1 VRQSWFS
8 LCQCPL
14 HSVPVLLIQEFCCL
28 VLPHA
33 PPEFDCCLINGNST
47 VSQAPTLQR
56 PVPPLFPL
64 ISLISTGRRL
74 YPVPATHYPSSLS
87 LCLYACL
94 PRVYPTVSYA
104 VLSPSR
110 TDCHALILP
119 AFTHSSLAL
128 PLCIWPSASGPL
140 HLASASGSPPSIP
153 ISSRPSCHHAFNPPP
168 GHPVRPTVTGP
179 NAAAYFQF
187 EVEKLLCLHISYS
200 KIVAVAS
207 G

>member
-1 VRQSWFS
+1 VRQSWFG

-28 VLPHA
+28 VLSHA

-87 LCLYACL
+87 LRLYACL

-128 PLCIWPSASGPL
+128 PLCIWPSVSGLGLWLSTLNP
-140 HLASASGSPPSIP
+140 HLLPAFLPPCVQSASRPPCP
-153 ISSRPSCHHAFNPPP
+153 
-168 GHPVRPTVTGP
+168 
-179 NAAAYFQF
+179 AYRDR
-187 EVEKLLCLHISYS
+187 S
-200 KIVAVAS
+200 
-207 G
+207 

>member
-1 VRQSWFS
+1 LPSSIKVRQSWFS

-28 VLPHA
+28 VLSHA

-87 LCLYACL
+87 LRLYACL

-128 PLCIWPSASGPL
+128 PLCIWPRPL
-140 HLASASGSPPSIP
+140 ALHPQSPSPPGLPATMRSIRLP
-153 ISSRPSCHHAFNPPP
+153 A
-168 GHPVRPTVTGP
+168 T
-179 NAAAYFQF
+179 
-187 EVEKLLCLHISYS
+187 L
-200 KIVAVAS
+200 S
-207 G
+207 GLP